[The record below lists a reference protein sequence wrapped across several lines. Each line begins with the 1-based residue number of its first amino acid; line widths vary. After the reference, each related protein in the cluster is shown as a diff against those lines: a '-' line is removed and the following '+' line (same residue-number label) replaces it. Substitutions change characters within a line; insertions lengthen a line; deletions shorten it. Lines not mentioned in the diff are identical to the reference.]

1 MGFED
6 VKFKQQ
12 RKTMLN
18 TIFSTKLDQERNC
31 VVHGS
36 WVPKA
41 KPYIQRKVSENI
53 YKEGISQ

>member
-1 MGFED
+1 
-6 VKFKQQ
+6 
-12 RKTMLN
+12 MLN

-31 VVHGS
+31 IVHGS

-41 KPYIQRKVSENI
+41 KPYIQRKVRENI